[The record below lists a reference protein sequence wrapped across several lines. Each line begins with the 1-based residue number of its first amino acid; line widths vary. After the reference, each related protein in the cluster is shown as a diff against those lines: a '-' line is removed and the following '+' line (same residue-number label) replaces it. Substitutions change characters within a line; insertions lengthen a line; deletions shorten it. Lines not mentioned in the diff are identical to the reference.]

1 MLKKRSRS
9 RRRQWRTRRINGHIK
24 QRIWGNISLKNR
36 PFLRGNRRRR
46 SSHSLLHPND
56 VRQGVEM
63 HWLEARTTQR
73 SIASDVREYFQKFSR
88 ISLRRQ
94 RRRRDATKN
103 ARRMEWVCIA
113 SHIFSGFVI
122 ANLFCSYLLFLFVFY
137 LKFLVSLFSFFSV
150 RNAKNL
156 VKSSA
161 WDNNKQNSS
170 RANMSLRIPTA
181 CDHCSK
187 KICTIDRFYAI
198 TSVQSQE
205 PGIQIELGERPSIT
219 EG

>member
-1 MLKKRSRS
+1 MLKKRS

-63 HWLEARTTQR
+63 HLARSAHDTTIDRVGRTRIFSKVFKNFFTQTTSTTR
-73 SIASDVREYFQKFSR
+73 CDQERATDGMSMHCFAYFQWICHSKF
-88 ISLRRQ
+88 I
-94 RRRRDATKN
+94 
-103 ARRMEWVCIA
+103 
-113 SHIFSGFVI
+113 
-122 ANLFCSYLLFLFVFY
+122 LFILAFLFVFY
-137 LKFLVSLFSFFSV
+137 LKFLVSLFRFFSV

-161 WDNNKQNSS
+161 WDNNKQTH
-170 RANMSLRIPTA
+170 RGLT
-181 CDHCSK
+181 C
-187 KICTIDRFYAI
+187 
-198 TSVQSQE
+198 
-205 PGIQIELGERPSIT
+205 L
-219 EG
+219 

>member
-1 MLKKRSRS
+1 MVIVVAVVVVVSSIRMTFVKALKC
-9 RRRQWRTRRINGHIK
+9 I
-24 QRIWGNISLKNR
+24 
-36 PFLRGNRRRR
+36 
-46 SSHSLLHPND
+46 
-56 VRQGVEM
+56 
-63 HWLEARTTQR
+63 WLEARTTQR

-103 ARRMEWVCIA
+103 AHCFAYFQWICHSKFI
-113 SHIFSGFVI
+113 
-122 ANLFCSYLLFLFVFY
+122 LLILAFLFVFY
-137 LKFLVSLFSFFSV
+137 LKFLVSLFRFFSV

-187 KICTIDRFYAI
+187 KY
-198 TSVQSQE
+198 VQ
-205 PGIQIELGERPSIT
+205 
-219 EG
+219 

>member
-1 MLKKRSRS
+1 MLKKRS

-103 ARRMEWVCIA
+103 ARRMGWVCIA

-122 ANLFCSYLLFLFVFY
+122 ANLFCSYLLFY
-137 LKFLVSLFSFFSV
+137 LFSTWNFLYLSLGFFF
-150 RNAKNL
+150 
-156 VKSSA
+156 
-161 WDNNKQNSS
+161 
-170 RANMSLRIPTA
+170 
-181 CDHCSK
+181 CK
-187 KICTIDRFYAI
+187 KC
-198 TSVQSQE
+198 QE
-205 PGIQIELGERPSIT
+205 SCKIFSMR
-219 EG
+219 